1 MLAQVRSI
9 DAALQKAN
17 RELNE
22 KDSLMCAQEQSF
34 VERTSR
40 ITTSLEDFRSK
51 TDRMR
56 LEMQAKDTHI
66 KSLQETNQN
75 VVDQYQRLQQLNCTL
90 ETELT
95 LAKNSIKKKE
105 L

>member
-1 MLAQVRSI
+1 
-9 DAALQKAN
+9 
-17 RELNE
+17 
-22 KDSLMCAQEQSF
+22 
-34 VERTSR
+34 
-40 ITTSLEDFRSK
+40 
-51 TDRMR
+51 MR

-75 VVDQYQRLQQLNCTL
+75 VVDQFQRLQQLNCTL

>member
-34 VERTSR
+34 VERTGH
-40 ITTSLEDFRSK
+40 ITTSLEDFKAK

-75 VVDQYQRLQQLNCTL
+75 VVDQFQRLQQLNCTL